1 MLTVAQARN
10 DSAIRNAARLDSA
23 DPRIIAAIDRGQ
35 RVLMGWGNWADTVQE
50 YQFNA
55 VNGCIFTPPEI
66 QSILFAQVTGQAS
79 EVFSQSFFYLPNGP
93 VCPEGADPGVV
104 DRGPVQVLTQP
115 ACPSG
120 LLVISDSC
128 EMEPDLW
135 VDIVARDSAGRHIT
149 TEKGGVVRPYISI
162 PLTDGKANVYPID
175 NVMFVDQVTKPL
187 TKSAVHVYA
196 FNNACHTMGNLIT
209 SLAPHDMTPSW
220 RKYQVTGCDGNACVR
235 VLAKRRHTPL
245 YHDAQALIVDDIEAL
260 AGAISYYIA
269 LEGGNLEGAALFR
282 DSTLERLRLRERE
295 MRGSE
300 VPRLRFPKG
309 VGTTAFRRL
318 RR

>member
-1 MLTVAQARN
+1 MLTVGQVRN
-10 DSAIRNAARLDSA
+10 DPAIRNAALLDSS
-23 DPRIIAAIDRGQ
+23 DPRIVQAIDRGQ
-35 RVLMGWGNWADTVQE
+35 RVLLGWGNWADSVQE

-66 QSILFAQVTGQAS
+66 QSILFAQVTGQS
-79 EVFSQSFFYLPNGP
+79 GEVFGQPFFYLPNGP
-93 VCPEGADPGVV
+93 GCPEGADPGVV
-104 DRGPVQVLTQP
+104 DRGPVQILTQP
-115 ACPSG
+115 SCPSG
-120 LLVISDSC
+120 LLVLSDSC
-128 EMEPDLW
+128 EAASDLW

-149 TEKGGVVRPYISI
+149 TEKDGVVRPYISI
-162 PLTDGKANVYPID
+162 PLTDGKANAYPID

-187 TKSAVHVYA
+187 TTSAVHVFA

-235 VLAKRRHTPL
+235 VLAKRKHTPL
-245 YHDAQALIVDDIEAL
+245 YHDAQVLIIDDIEAL
-260 AGAISYYIA
+260 VGAISYYRA
-269 LEGGNLEGAALFR
+269 LDGGNAEAAALYR
-282 DSTLERLRLRERE
+282 SATVDRLRLRERE

-300 VPRLRFPKG
+300 VTRLRFQSG